1 MEKFIICKDPSET
14 ITMNDRLKIK
24 ECFFRFKHMYQ
35 NLSKRLDKG
44 KGAPLT
50 DIKNSKNTP
59 SASNN
64 NNMSSSE
71 ALKYQ
76 ESIKRLKLLIS

>member
-1 MEKFIICKDPSET
+1 
-14 ITMNDRLKIK
+14 
-24 ECFFRFKHMYQ
+24 MYQ